1 MRSKSALLFFN
12 PQRKQGFFD
21 ASGGEGKMLIRFHSN
36 PEDAGRPGSGKEAG
50 AAKADLRLR
59 SLDLAQLFLDGLEL
73 IALPNKFER
82 DVQRCGGDPAHLGRK
97 AAHSFHETQNALAD
111 RVVEIDGDK
120 KTHLALSN

>member
-59 SLDLAQLFLDGLEL
+59 SLDL